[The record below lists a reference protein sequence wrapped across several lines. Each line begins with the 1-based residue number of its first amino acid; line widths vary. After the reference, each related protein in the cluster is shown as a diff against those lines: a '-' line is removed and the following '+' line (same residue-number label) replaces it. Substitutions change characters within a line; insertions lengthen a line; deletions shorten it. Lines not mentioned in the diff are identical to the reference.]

1 MLALRSKK
9 IANCHSVLLSI
20 IRCACEDGVGDEIRT
35 FVEVKMEAESESGI
49 SSLSSNTSSIQR
61 KSKRREKRKRDW
73 R

>member
-35 FVEVKMEAESESGI
+35 FVEVKDGSRIRVGDFIAIIEYIVDTKKE
-49 SSLSSNTSSIQR
+49 
-61 KSKRREKRKRDW
+61 
-73 R
+73 